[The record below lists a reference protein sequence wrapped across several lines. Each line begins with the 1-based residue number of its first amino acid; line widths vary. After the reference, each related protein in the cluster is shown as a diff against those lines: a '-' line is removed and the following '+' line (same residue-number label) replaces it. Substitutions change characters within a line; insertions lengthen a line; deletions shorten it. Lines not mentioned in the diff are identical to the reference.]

1 VEPELFPCLRK
12 YGVAFY
18 AFNPLAGGYLTSRY
32 TREMLSGD
40 KGIEDGSRFDQK
52 KRQGQNYRRRYWN
65 ETYFDALDI
74 LRPVGLLLIL

>member
-1 VEPELFPCLRK
+1 
-12 YGVAFY
+12 
-18 AFNPLAGGYLTSRY
+18 
-32 TREMLSGD
+32 MLSGD
-40 KGIEDGSRFDQK
+40 KGIEDGSRFDPK